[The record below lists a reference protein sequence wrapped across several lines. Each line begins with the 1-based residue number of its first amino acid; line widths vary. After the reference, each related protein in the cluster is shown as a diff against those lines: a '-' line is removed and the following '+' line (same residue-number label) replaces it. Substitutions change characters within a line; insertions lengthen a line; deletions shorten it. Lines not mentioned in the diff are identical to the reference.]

1 MYIKYNYA
9 LTGLDYILAFDLALY
24 KTGVSLYDIKNQ
36 KIIRVDKIE
45 VPKNAEHPVIEL
57 YNLLTKYFEEIN
69 IKYGNKVMVVQEA
82 MPQQA
87 GKFTTVATLQG
98 LAKAHAVLE
107 LCVDHSGLM
116 FYDEKGIHSVSVK
129 AMFRTEENQKP
140 SKTDIK
146 NKVCEYYNLKR
157 ESLTD
162 DQSDSIALIYTLVNK
177 KWNADIDTRVKELK
191 KEIKSLKA
199 EKTIAERQEEIV
211 NILSFKL

>member
-1 MYIKYNYA
+1 
-9 LTGLDYILAFDLALY
+9 
-24 KTGVSLYDIKNQ
+24 
-36 KIIRVDKIE
+36 
-45 VPKNAEHPVIEL
+45 
-57 YNLLTKYFEEIN
+57 
-69 IKYGNKVMVVQEA
+69 
-82 MPQQA
+82 
-87 GKFTTVATLQG
+87 
-98 LAKAHAVLE
+98 
-107 LCVDHSGLM
+107 M
-116 FYDEKGIHSVSVK
+116 FYDEKGIHSISVK

-146 NKVCEYYNLKR
+146 NKICEYYNLKR

-199 EKTIAERQEEIV
+199 ERTIAERQEEIA

>member
-9 LTGLDYILAFDLALY
+9 LTSLDYILAFDLALY
-24 KTGVSLYDIKNQ
+24 KTGASLYDIKNQ

-45 VPKNAEHPVIEL
+45 VPKNVEHPVIEL

-69 IKYGNKVMVVQEA
+69 TKYGNKVMVVQEA

-116 FYDEKGIHSVSVK
+116 FYDEKGIHSISVK
-129 AMFRTEENQKP
+129 AIFRTEENQKP
-140 SKTDIK
+140 SKIDIK

-199 EKTIAERQEEIV
+199 ERTIAERQEEIA